1 MEVKF
6 ALLAEYSNVTR
17 EGKLNLLGLFE
28 QINAPSLP
36 WTHPHMQLV
45 LSLEATPAEWDSH
58 KKIEIKLL
66 DADGNS
72 KLNLSSNL
80 KVPIGQS
87 GRNIS
92 INSVIGINNLKF
104 DAAGDYAF
112 HVIIGEDDKRTIPLK
127 VNFTPKSDK
136 QDASQQSGLDLV

>member
-6 ALLAEYSNVTR
+6 ALLAEFSNITR

-28 QINAPSLP
+28 QLNAPSLP

-45 LSLEATPAEWDSH
+45 LSLEATPAEWEST

-72 KLNLSSNL
+72 KLNLNSNL
-80 KVPIGQS
+80 KVPRGQS

-92 INSVIGINNLKF
+92 INSIIGINNLKF

-112 HVIIGEDDKRTIPLK
+112 HVIIGGDDKKTVPLR
-127 VNFTPKSDK
+127 VNFTPKSDRR
-136 QDASQQSGLDLV
+136 DTSLPGGPDIV